1 MDKYENWQRQ
11 FFTIYL
17 GQGFSLLTSSA
28 IQFSIIWWITVTTGS
43 ALALTIASIVG
54 LLPQAILGPFAGVLI
69 DRYNRRT
76 IMIMADSAIAFC
88 SLALSTTFVLGT
100 PSLIVVYAVLF
111 LRSLGETFHKTALQ
125 ASIPRLVPE
134 SYLTK
139 ANGLGQM
146 VQSAC
151 SMAGPMLGAFL
162 MSITSLRFA
171 LYVDV
176 LGATLAVLTLSA
188 VTIPKGI
195 EAAPS
200 SATVMQEMR
209 LGIRTI
215 RENKVLMTLCVAI
228 LLSTIVFLPLGTL
241 LPLIVRLRFNGSAW
255 HNGLVQT
262 LFSAGMLTAAMV
274 IGITGG
280 FKKQFLMMSLG
291 ILAMGVCSVIGG
303 LLPGNAFWL
312 FTVVVFVMGT
322 TGMVSNIPFTTYVQ
336 RTVPQ
341 QHLGKVIALI
351 TSVMSLAAPI
361 GMLIA
366 GPLSQLIGTNNWMIL
381 SGAATLIVG
390 ALCYV
395 LTRHFENPQGLPTAQ
410 GV

>member
-171 LYVDV
+171 LYVDEI
-176 LGATLAVLTLSA
+176 GRASC
-188 VTIPKGI
+188 
-195 EAAPS
+195 
-200 SATVMQEMR
+200 
-209 LGIRTI
+209 
-215 RENKVLMTLCVAI
+215 RERVYI
-228 LLSTIVFLPLGTL
+228 
-241 LPLIVRLRFNGSAW
+241 
-255 HNGLVQT
+255 
-262 LFSAGMLTAAMV
+262 
-274 IGITGG
+274 
-280 FKKQFLMMSLG
+280 
-291 ILAMGVCSVIGG
+291 
-303 LLPGNAFWL
+303 
-312 FTVVVFVMGT
+312 
-322 TGMVSNIPFTTYVQ
+322 
-336 RTVPQ
+336 
-341 QHLGKVIALI
+341 
-351 TSVMSLAAPI
+351 
-361 GMLIA
+361 
-366 GPLSQLIGTNNWMIL
+366 
-381 SGAATLIVG
+381 
-390 ALCYV
+390 
-395 LTRHFENPQGLPTAQ
+395 
-410 GV
+410 